1 MTIKN
6 NATKEVVMLHESVPV
21 VFEVNSRNFQYKVLD
36 IRREND
42 MRVSGDSFSG
52 ATCLKGR

>member
-1 MTIKN
+1 M
-6 NATKEVVMLHESVPV
+6 SVPV
-21 VFEVNSRNFQYKVLD
+21 VLEGDSRKFQYKVL
-36 IRREND
+36 IENRREND